1 MCYSISFSEIVL
13 LRNLL
18 GYFKYFII
26 LIKVLS
32 SIASRK
38 YLIMLIKYSLFSFLS
53 QKTEL

>member
-1 MCYSISFSEIVL
+1 MCYSISFWEIVL
-13 LRNLL
+13 PRNLL

-32 SIASRK
+32 SVAYRK
-38 YLIMLIKYSLFSFLS
+38 HLIMLIKYSLFSP